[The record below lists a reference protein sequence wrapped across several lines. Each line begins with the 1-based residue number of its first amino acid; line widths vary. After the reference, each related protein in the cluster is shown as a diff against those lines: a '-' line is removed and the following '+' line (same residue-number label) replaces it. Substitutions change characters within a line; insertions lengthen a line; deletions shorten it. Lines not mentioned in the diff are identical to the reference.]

1 MTRILSLATAATA
14 CVLLSACSGL
24 VREARM
30 QLPPELSASGAET
43 LGPVG
48 AGRRGEFKLDGAPL
62 RYERESST
70 WQLFDRALE
79 FGSAPL
85 RFEWQRASGPRRASC
100 TARRHEL
107 QAGVLAV
114 ELRPFQLRCE
124 WDGGEAG
131 EGGRAQLSLSER
143 RVRATLD
150 QREGEYQQGQLRLQ
164 ISSVHQYEG
173 STLPSQRPLGY
184 VMRVEGRV
192 VGALDLVGGTP
203 RLWRPDRAS
212 APAVTEAATAL
223 ALLWEPG
230 SER

>member
-1 MTRILSLATAATA
+1 MKRFLSLAALATA
-14 CVLLSACSGL
+14 CLALGACSGL

-30 QLPPELSASGAET
+30 QLPPELSASASEA

-48 AGRRGEFKLDGAPL
+48 GGRRGEFKLDGAPL

-124 WDGGEAG
+124 WEGGEGG

-150 QREGEYQQGQLRLQ
+150 QREGEYQRGSQRLQ

-173 STLPSQRPLGY
+173 SPLSSQRPLGY
-184 VMRVEGRV
+184 LMRVDGRV

-203 RLWRPDRAS
+203 RLWRPDASS